1 MGTGLEQGCRRLI
14 FFLLLKKSSSKLT
27 KGTILKKLEELFE
40 ESIIGIFKKKK
51 IWQFKTHKNGE
62 SISENKILKQT
73 GNMRIDYCC
82 TLPSQCNCWRIRPH
96 WAYCPNLVMR
106 LLVTFQLK
114 SLLKTLWTI
123 KNRVKCPKFFKAAK
137 IKTENKTTKKNN
149 PSLVPIWMLPW

>member
-62 SISENKILKQT
+62 SISENKILKHE
-73 GNMRIDYCC
+73 N
-82 TLPSQCNCWRIRPH
+82 
-96 WAYCPNLVMR
+96 R
-106 LLVTFQLK
+106 LLLHPALSMQLLTDQTSLGLLPQPRYEATGDLPVEKFIENAVNNKEPGQMPKVFQ
-114 SLLKTLWTI
+114 S
-123 KNRVKCPKFFKAAK
+123 
-137 IKTENKTTKKNN
+137 
-149 PSLVPIWMLPW
+149 SQD